1 MQAKN
6 TDQAEHPD
14 LSTRCLV
21 EMTGGL
27 VEMTGGLVEMTGGLV
42 EMTKDHS
49 ERSIALVI
57 ATKACLLSFRAQRSS
72 VISSEAR
79 PLVISS
85 EARRAESRNLTIDQ
99 ATNADVHLRTIIK
112 KAGITKHVTFHVA
125 RHTFAALTLTYG
137 ADLYTVS
144 KLFGHSNIAPL
155 RYTPKSLTKASARLS
170 ISFRNYKTQEY
181 GKSKNHKL
189 RKFYT

>member
-1 MQAKN
+1 MRGW
-6 TDQAEHPD
+6 DRMCHF
-14 LSTRCLV
+14 
-21 EMTGGL
+21 
-27 VEMTGGLVEMTGGLV
+27 
-42 EMTKDHS
+42 
-49 ERSIALVI
+49 ER
-57 ATKACLLSFRAQRSS
+57 
-72 VISSEAR
+72 
-79 PLVISS
+79 
-85 EARRAESRNLTIDQ
+85 RRESESRNLNVNQ
-99 ATNADVHLRTIIK
+99 VTNADVRFRTIIK

-137 ADLYTVS
+137 ADLDSVS

-155 RYTPKSLTKASARLS
+155 RYTPKTLTKASARLS